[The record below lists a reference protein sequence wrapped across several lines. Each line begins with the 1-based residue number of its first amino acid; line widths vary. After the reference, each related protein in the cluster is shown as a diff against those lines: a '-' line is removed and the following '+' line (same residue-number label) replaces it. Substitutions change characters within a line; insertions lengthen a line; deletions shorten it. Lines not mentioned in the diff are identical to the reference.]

1 MNCIANIQHVNYIYP
16 YVSKIV
22 QNYESKRSERQ
33 IKTTYKTRFV
43 LCLDRDRRIRQ
54 IRRSFYL
61 VLCKSYLLIAFH
73 CRNYGKDSCSSLYF
87 NLDIFTRFI
96 CLTCTTF
103 SFDYFLKMLF
113 KSTVLLIFIN
123 VIMKSCYTAYI
134 HKEELRRFDRIHF

>member
-1 MNCIANIQHVNYIYP
+1 MNQNG
-16 YVSKIV
+16 VSDRLK
-22 QNYESKRSERQ
+22 SHT
-33 IKTTYKTRFV
+33 KTSFV

-73 CRNYGKDSCSSLYF
+73 CRNYGKDSCSSMYF
-87 NLDIFTRFI
+87 NLDILTRFM

-103 SFDYFLKMLF
+103 SFDHFLKMF
-113 KSTVLLIFIN
+113 VKSTVLLIFMN

-134 HKEELRRFDRIHF
+134 DKEELGRFDRIHF

>member
-1 MNCIANIQHVNYIYP
+1 MN
-16 YVSKIV
+16 
-22 QNYESKRSERQ
+22 QNGVCDRLKPH
-33 IKTTYKTRFV
+33 TKTRFV
-43 LCLDRDRRIRQ
+43 LFLDRNRRIRQ

-103 SFDYFLKMLF
+103 SFDYFPKMFF

-134 HKEELRRFDRIHF
+134 DKEELGRFDKIHS